1 MKSSL
6 RILGALCS
14 AAVALISGGQSSV
27 LAQTYPDRP
36 VTIIVPYQ
44 AGNIANLF
52 TRTMAAELS
61 PILKQLVVI
70 DNLPGAG
77 QVMAATYVS
86 RAGPE

>member
-44 AGNIANLF
+44 TGTIADLF

-77 QVMAATYVS
+77 PVMAATYVS
-86 RAGPE
+86 RVGPE